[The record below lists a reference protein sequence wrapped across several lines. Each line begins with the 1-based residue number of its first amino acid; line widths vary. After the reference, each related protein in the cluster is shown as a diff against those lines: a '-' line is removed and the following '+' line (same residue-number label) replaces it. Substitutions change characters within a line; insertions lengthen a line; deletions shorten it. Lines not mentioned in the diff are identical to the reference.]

1 MRSLLHER
9 RNELAVPRG
18 LEMFG
23 HGQRSSGGGN
33 PMGEWGWR
41 TTRCWRTT
49 QKEKKDRKKE
59 EKKKKIEKI
68 NCPFLSNFYG

>member
-1 MRSLLHER
+1 MSSLLHER

-23 HGQRSSGGGN
+23 HGQRISGGGN

-41 TTRCWRTT
+41 TT
-49 QKEKKDRKKE
+49 QKEKKRKERDRKKE

-68 NCPFLSNFYG
+68 NCLFLSNFYG